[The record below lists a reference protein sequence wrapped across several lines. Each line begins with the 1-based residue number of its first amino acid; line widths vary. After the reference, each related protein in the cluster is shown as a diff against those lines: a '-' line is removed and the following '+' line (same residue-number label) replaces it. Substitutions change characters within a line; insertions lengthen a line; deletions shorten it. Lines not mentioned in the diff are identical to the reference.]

1 MLNARFGLD
10 ERQLI
15 DPEGRYPSEGL
26 RRVEILALEILMLL
40 PDASVERTRDA
51 IQIESGGEKGI
62 VVLVTPEAVE
72 LRLPTVE
79 WTMGAYGPAGAST
92 LWKRVELRRR
102 SRRVNWRKL
111 LESAL
116 QERGQQFHLCRYCG
130 EEFPPEYRYGDDVC
144 HGCAERHL
152 GIVH

>member
-15 DPEGRYPSEGL
+15 DPEERYPSEGL

-102 SRRVNWRKL
+102 SR
-111 LESAL
+111 
-116 QERGQQFHLCRYCG
+116 
-130 EEFPPEYRYGDDVC
+130 
-144 HGCAERHL
+144 
-152 GIVH
+152 